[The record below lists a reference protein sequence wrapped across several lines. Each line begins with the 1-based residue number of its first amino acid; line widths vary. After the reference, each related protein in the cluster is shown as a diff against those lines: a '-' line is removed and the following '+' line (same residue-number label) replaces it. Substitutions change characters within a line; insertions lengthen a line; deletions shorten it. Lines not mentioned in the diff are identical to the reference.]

1 MNVGNVSFSNIS
13 FGYRKDWEPIIKR
26 LNLNIRK
33 GDKVGIMGE
42 SGAGKSTIVRLLL
55 RFWEPDE
62 GEISI
67 NGIPLTQISLKSLRS
82 RIAML
87 EQETFIFN
95 DTVGENIA
103 IGKYSASS
111 EEIVISAKKA
121 HIHDFIA
128 ALPDGYDT
136 QMGDLGGRL
145 SGGERQR
152 IGIARAMLS
161 NPDMLVMDEPTS
173 SLDVLNEKGFLKTL
187 RDEYSDATILI
198 VSHRNSTLAD
208 CDRIINL

>member
-1 MNVGNVSFSNIS
+1 
-13 FGYRKDWEPIIKR
+13 
-26 LNLNIRK
+26 L
-33 GDKVGIMGE
+33 
-42 SGAGKSTIVRLLL
+42 
-55 RFWEPDE
+55 
-62 GEISI
+62 
-67 NGIPLTQISLKSLRS
+67 
-82 RIAML
+82 
-87 EQETFIFN
+87 
-95 DTVGENIA
+95 
-103 IGKYSASS
+103 

-161 NPDMLVMDEPTS
+161 NPGMLVMDEPTS

-208 CDRIINL
+208 CDRVINL